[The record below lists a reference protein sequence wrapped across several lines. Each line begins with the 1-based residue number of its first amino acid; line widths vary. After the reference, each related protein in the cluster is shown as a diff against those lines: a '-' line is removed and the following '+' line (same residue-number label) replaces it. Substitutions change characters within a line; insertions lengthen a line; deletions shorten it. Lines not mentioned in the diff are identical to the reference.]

1 MHPSCEVKKQQIQW
15 LIVAVF
21 SNTLVCVDFTI
32 CVAEQ
37 NENKKQKTVKLN
49 TAVDWLDER

>member
-1 MHPSCEVKKQQIQW
+1 MHQNWELKKQQIQW

-37 NENKKQKTVKLN
+37 NENKNKKTVKLN
-49 TAVDWLDER
+49 MAVDWLDER